1 MSLSAL
7 LIPMAVALAIS
18 AADAKDSIV
27 NRLSTHDE
35 KAPSK
40 TLAETEGIMTN
51 FKDSR
56 LLYRTLNKHGLKI
69 NVIDNNN
76 IAARCSGGVLTYRR
90 SSDDEPYSVFVSE
103 VKNMAELIENIR
115 CLTDEYGV
123 SVQEFTRENVKANL
137 EPNMHI
143 ESEEV
148 LEDNS
153 VLLTITIDD

>member
-7 LIPMAVALAIS
+7 LIPMAVALAVS

-27 NRLSTHDE
+27 NRLTTKDE
-35 KAPSK
+35 KVPSK
-40 TLAETEGIMTN
+40 CLAETEGIKTN

-56 LLYRTLNKHGLKI
+56 LLYKTLSRHGLKI
-69 NVIDNNN
+69 NVIDNDN
-76 IAARCSGGVLTYRR
+76 IVARCSGGVLTYRR
-90 SSDDEPYSVFVSE
+90 SSDGEPYSVFVSE
-103 VKNMAELIENIR
+103 VKNMAELIENIQ

-123 SVQEFTRENVKANL
+123 SVQEFTCENVKANL
-137 EPNMHI
+137 EPDMHI